1 MQMYRSRL
9 NPDVTYC
16 NKSDRD
22 SDDRY
27 FRKLF
32 AKNRADVLKAEA
44 ELAEAKKAYAEYL
57 KTRP

>member
-1 MQMYRSRL
+1 MYRSRL
-9 NPDVTYC
+9 NPDVTYS

-27 FRKLF
+27 FRKLI
-32 AKNRADVLKAEA
+32 AKNHAELLKAEA
-44 ELAEAKKAYAEYL
+44 ELAEHKKAFAEYL